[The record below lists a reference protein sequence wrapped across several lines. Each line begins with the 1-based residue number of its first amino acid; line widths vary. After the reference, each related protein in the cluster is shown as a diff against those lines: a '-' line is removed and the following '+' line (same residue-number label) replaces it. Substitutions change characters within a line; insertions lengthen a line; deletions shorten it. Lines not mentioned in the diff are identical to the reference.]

1 MNKKEIS
8 EIKKLFTATHC
19 AVTRICGC
27 YVDAEKNQKTKLK
40 EAFLS
45 LPEEEMFKYFNIFR
59 KSLSGTLGKNLVQME
74 FPLEQEASGGTQ
86 EFLLQLRNSQL
97 RDDALI
103 EEFYQKVIEN
113 YIDPENY
120 YIILIHGAY
129 DIPARASDNLE
140 MDDASD
146 YVYEFLLCSICPV
159 KLSKPGLHYN
169 ADANTIE
176 NLIQDW
182 IVEAPDIGFLFPAF
196 TDRNTDIHNL
206 MYYSKK
212 PDVIQTDIINNLL
225 GCRIPL
231 SAKTQKETFQTIIEE
246 TLDNTCDFETVMAIQ
261 ENLNEMIEER
271 KEDPEPLTLDK
282 YEVKRLLADSGVEN
296 EKLEEFDDLYASVV
310 SDEQAGFVASNV
322 ASTRSYEIR
331 TPDVIIKVSPDK
343 AQLIESKVIDG
354 IPYLMIQATDQ
365 VEINGIA
372 VKSPLLKENS
382 EMSESEISESEENF

>member
-8 EIKKLFTATHC
+8 EIKKLFTTTHC

-169 ADANTIE
+169 ADANAIE

>member
-8 EIKKLFTATHC
+8 EIKKLFTTTHC

-282 YEVKRLLADSGVEN
+282 YEVKRLLADSGVVN

-322 ASTRSYEIR
+322 ASMRSYEIR
-331 TPDVIIKVSPDK
+331 TPDVIIKVRPDK

>member
-8 EIKKLFTATHC
+8 EIKKLFTTTHC

-271 KEDPEPLTLDK
+271 KEDQEPLTLDK

>member
-8 EIKKLFTATHC
+8 EIKKLFTTTHC

-246 TLDNTCDFETVMAIQ
+246 TLDNTCDFKTVMAIQ

>member
-8 EIKKLFTATHC
+8 EIKKLFTTTHC

-271 KEDPEPLTLDK
+271 KEEPEPLTLDK

>member
-8 EIKKLFTATHC
+8 EIKKLFTTTHC

-45 LPEEEMFKYFNIFR
+45 LPEEEMFKYYNIFR

>member
-8 EIKKLFTATHC
+8 EIKKLFTTTHC

-196 TDRNTDIHNL
+196 TDRNTDTHNL

>member
-8 EIKKLFTATHC
+8 EIKKLFTTTHC

-86 EFLLQLRNSQL
+86 EFLLSFRNSQL

>member
-8 EIKKLFTATHC
+8 EIKKLFTTTHC

-169 ADANTIE
+169 VDANTIE

-196 TDRNTDIHNL
+196 TDRNMDIHNL

>member
-8 EIKKLFTATHC
+8 EIKKLFTTTHC
-19 AVTRICGC
+19 ALTRICGC

-296 EKLEEFDDLYASVV
+296 EKLEESDDLYASVV

-382 EMSESEISESEENF
+382 EMSESEISESEKNF

>member
-8 EIKKLFTATHC
+8 EIKKLFTTTHC
-19 AVTRICGC
+19 AMTRICGC

-225 GCRIPL
+225 GCPIPL

-382 EMSESEISESEENF
+382 VMSESEISESEENF

>member
-8 EIKKLFTATHC
+8 EIKKLFTTTHC

-182 IVEAPDIGFLFPAF
+182 IVEAPDTGFLFPAF

-382 EMSESEISESEENF
+382 EMSESEISESEKNF

>member
-8 EIKKLFTATHC
+8 EIKKLFTTTHC

-322 ASTRSYEIR
+322 ASMRSYEIR

>member
-1 MNKKEIS
+1 
-8 EIKKLFTATHC
+8 
-19 AVTRICGC
+19 
-27 YVDAEKNQKTKLK
+27 
-40 EAFLS
+40 
-45 LPEEEMFKYFNIFR
+45 MFKYFNIFR

-310 SDEQAGFVASNV
+310 SDGQAGFVASNV

>member
-8 EIKKLFTATHC
+8 EIKKLFTTTHC

-120 YIILIHGAY
+120 YIILIHGPY

>member
-8 EIKKLFTATHC
+8 EIKKLFTTTHC

-372 VKSPLLKENS
+372 VRSPLLKENS

>member
-8 EIKKLFTATHC
+8 EIKKLFTTTHC

-129 DIPARASDNLE
+129 DIPTRASDNLE

>member
-8 EIKKLFTATHC
+8 EIKKLFTTTHC

-86 EFLLQLRNSQL
+86 EFLLQLRNSQ
-97 RDDALI
+97 
-103 EEFYQKVIEN
+103 
-113 YIDPENY
+113 
-120 YIILIHGAY
+120 
-129 DIPARASDNLE
+129 PAITWAPASDE
-140 MDDASD
+140 IYDHI
-146 YVYEFLLCSICPV
+146 LCSICPV

>member
-8 EIKKLFTATHC
+8 EIKKLFTTTHC

-196 TDRNTDIHNL
+196 TGRNTDIHNL

-382 EMSESEISESEENF
+382 EMSESEISESEKNF

>member
-1 MNKKEIS
+1 
-8 EIKKLFTATHC
+8 HC